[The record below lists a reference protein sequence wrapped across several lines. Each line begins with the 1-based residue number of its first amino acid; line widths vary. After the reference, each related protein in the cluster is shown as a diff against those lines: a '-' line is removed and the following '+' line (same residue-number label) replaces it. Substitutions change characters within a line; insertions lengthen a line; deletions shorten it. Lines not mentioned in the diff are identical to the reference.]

1 MKLYLVRH
9 GETDWNVH
17 RKIQG
22 STDTELNET
31 GVAQAKAL
39 ANVLADADLSLA
51 RVYSSRQKRALM
63 TAQIAAQRLDLPVV
77 PLDGLE
83 EICFGLWEGLTWQE
97 VPMRFP
103 AEHATWLASR
113 RYAYPPQGES
123 YQDVLERFLAALRLI
138 ASQNTQDVLIVTHS
152 ANIMVLL
159 SALQNKP
166 FEQMVENFKIPNAQ
180 AIAIDALQL
189 STP

>member
-1 MKLYLVRH
+1 MKIHLVRH

-22 STDTELNET
+22 STDTELNEN

-39 ANVLADADLSLA
+39 ANALADAELSLA

-63 TAQIAAQRLDLPVV
+63 TAQIAAQRLGLPVV

-103 AEHATWLASR
+103 AEHATWLSSR
-113 RYAYPPQGES
+113 RYTHPPQGES

-138 ASQNTQDVLIVTHS
+138 ASQNTRDVLVVTHS

-166 FEQMVENFKIPNAQ
+166 FEQMVENFKIPNAH

-189 STP
+189 STL